1 MRSRILVL
9 LGALTTILIVA
20 APVAAATGGGPG
32 GVLITVNPTGN
43 VSSGT
48 ATISGTI
55 ACSPLWTSAPVG
67 VFGDASLTQPVGRL
81 HAVNGDAQINLTI
94 NDCSAPTAWQETVV
108 PFNGRYAAGTAYVQV
123 SVFGC
128 DQVGNCDQGS
138 LTAVIKLKA
147 H

>member
-1 MRSRILVL
+1 MRSRGLLI
-9 LGALTTILIVA
+9 LGAMAAMLISA
-20 APVAAATGGGPG
+20 APVAAATGGGSG
-32 GVLITVNPTGN
+32 GVIITVNPTGS

-55 ACSPLWTSAPVG
+55 ACSPLWTSAPIQ

-128 DQVGNCDQGS
+128 DQVGNCDQGA
-138 LTAVIKLKA
+138 LTAVIKLRA